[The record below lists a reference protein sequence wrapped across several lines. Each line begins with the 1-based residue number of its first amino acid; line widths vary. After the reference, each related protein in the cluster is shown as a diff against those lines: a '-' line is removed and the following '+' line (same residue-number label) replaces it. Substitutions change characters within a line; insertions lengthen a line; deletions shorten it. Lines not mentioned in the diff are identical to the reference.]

1 MYSFDVPSINFL
13 VTSFPSAS
21 FTNNPLL
28 LVKALSIKL
37 LNKSGALDSSSKVV
51 TSVDWE
57 TSFDSSEYVVKG

>member
-51 TSVDWE
+51 TSVD
-57 TSFDSSEYVVKG
+57 

>member
-1 MYSFDVPSINFL
+1 MYSFDVPSINSL